1 MWRSL
6 ALIAAVAVAAFE
18 APRILQQF
26 ADEPHASPV
35 AAKPISAR
43 TSGGSVRDGNALSGR
58 SVRLQSDRTGHYHAD
73 AKMNN
78 RRVRVLVDTGAT
90 LVALNESAAR
100 RLGIRLKASDF
111 KYRVSTANGTTA
123 AAAATI
129 GEVRIG
135 RVSVRDVRAS
145 VLRDE
150 ALDTVLLGMSFLGR
164 LKSFRVER
172 GELVLIQ

>member
-1 MWRSL
+1 MWRTL
-6 ALIAAVAVAAFE
+6 ALMAVVAVSAFE
-18 APRILQQF
+18 APKIVRQL
-26 ADEPHASPV
+26 ANEPQASSVAASPS
-35 AAKPISAR
+35 AARSEN
-43 TSGGSVRDGNALSGR
+43 TRDGGNPLAGR
-58 SVRLQSDRTGHYHAD
+58 VARLRSDAVGHYHAD
-73 AKMNN
+73 ARMNN
-78 RRVRVLVDTGAT
+78 RSMWVLVDTGAT

-123 AAAATI
+123 AAEATI
-129 GEVRIG
+129 DEIRIG

-164 LKSFRVER
+164 LKSFQVDR
-172 GELVLIQ
+172 GELILVQ